1 MTSFFINFLSLQLLV
16 LNEQSKFNYRKKKID
31 VQDYGPPIFHDN
43 LKNHLK
49 VSILKMKFKINEEK
63 QREGQL
69 NQDRFVKMSLTRLVA
84 MVCKRILVA
93 GTEKYCRFDK
103 YIIGGLNGNLKL
115 TELEVKKEA

>member
-1 MTSFFINFLSLQLLV
+1 MQMTSFFINFLSLQLLV
-16 LNEQSKFNYRKKKID
+16 FNEQSKFNYRKKKID

-69 NQDRFVKMSLTRLVA
+69 NEDS
-84 MVCKRILVA
+84 VCENFIDTFSRNGLQ
-93 GTEKYCRFDK
+93 EN
-103 YIIGGLNGNLKL
+103 IGSRN
-115 TELEVKKEA
+115 